1 MLTEPIKFNI
11 PLALKLTD
19 VSCGHRLQAV
29 SVNAYA
35 GRLIHVVGPNGSG
48 KSTLLARVAG
58 LLAGEGRVELDG
70 TLLST
75 LSAQDLALR
84 RAYLA
89 QQQGPTAM
97 MPVFQ
102 YLSLHQPAQA
112 SNLVVDEVV
121 AQLAARLMLADKMM
135 RPLTE
140 LSGGE
145 WQRVRLAAVFLQVW
159 PSLNPYSRLLIL
171 DEPATGLD
179 VAQRAALDA
188 MLKVLC
194 QAGLIVLASGHDLNH
209 SLHHADDIWLISQGK
224 LVTFGATAEVMQPE
238 RLGPVF
244 GIEFERYHV
253 ADRDWLMTQS
263 E

>member
-1 MLTEPIKFNI
+1 MLTEAIKHNI
-11 PLALKLTD
+11 SVALKLTD
-19 VSCGHRLQAV
+19 VSCGRRLQPINA
-29 SVNAYA
+29 SAYA

-58 LLAGEGRVELDG
+58 LLDGDGRIELDG
-70 TLLST
+70 TNT
-75 LSAQDLALR
+75 ANWTARDLALH

-89 QQQGPTAM
+89 QQQRPTAM

-102 YLSLHQPAQA
+102 YLALHQPAQTTTIA
-112 SNLVVDEVV
+112 VDEVV
-121 AQLAARLMLADKMM
+121 AQLAERLMLADKLT

-159 PSLNPYSRLLIL
+159 PSLNPYSRLLVL

-179 VAQRAALDA
+179 VAQRVALDA

-194 QAGLIVLASGHDLNH
+194 QAGLIVLASAHDLNH
-209 SLHHADDIWLISQGK
+209 SLHHADDIWLISNGQMISSG
-224 LVTFGATAEVMQPE
+224 TATEVMRPE
-238 RLGPVF
+238 QLEPVF
-244 GIEFERYHV
+244 GIAFERYRV
-253 ADRDWLMTQS
+253 GERDWLMTPR

>member
-1 MLTEPIKFNI
+1 MLTEAIKHNI
-11 PLALKLTD
+11 PIALKLTG
-19 VSCGHRLQAV
+19 VACGRRLQPTSA
-29 SVNAYA
+29 SAYA

-58 LLAGEGRVELDG
+58 LLDGDGRIELDG
-70 TLLST
+70 VST
-75 LSAQDLALR
+75 ADWSARDLALH
-84 RAYLA
+84 RAFLA
-89 QQQGPTAM
+89 QQQRPTAM

-102 YLSLHQPAQA
+102 YLALHQPVQA
-112 SNLVVDEVV
+112 SSVAVDEVV
-121 AQLAARLMLADKMM
+121 AQLAARLMLADKLT

-159 PSLNPYSRLLIL
+159 PSLNPYGRLLVL

-194 QAGLIVLASGHDLNH
+194 QAGLIVLASAHDLNH
-209 SLHHADDIWLISQGK
+209 SLHHADDIWLIAEGQ
-224 LVTFGATAEVMQPE
+224 LIAAGAAADVMQPE
-238 RLGPVF
+238 RLEPVF
-244 GIEFERYHV
+244 GIAFERYRV
-253 ADRDWLMTQS
+253 GDRDWLMTQS